1 MPFDEDK
8 AWVLWPEYFDSG
20 RSRAQGRK
28 VPKSLAIPE
37 PTLDALAAALKKQ
50 GLQFKL
56 EPEKRYP
63 GNWYVGRGR
72 ALVER
77 SQPKT
82 LLVLKTAEAM
92 RAQKR

>member
-1 MPFDEDK
+1 MPLDEDK
-8 AWVLWPEYFDSG
+8 AWVLWPEYFDSA
-20 RSRAQGRK
+20 RTRAQGRK
-28 VPKSLAIPE
+28 VPRGLAIPE
-37 PTLDALAAALKKQ
+37 PTLDALAAALKRQ

-56 EPEKRYP
+56 EPEKAYP
-63 GNWYVGRGR
+63 GNWFNKKGR

-82 LLVLKTAEAM
+82 LLVLKTAEAL